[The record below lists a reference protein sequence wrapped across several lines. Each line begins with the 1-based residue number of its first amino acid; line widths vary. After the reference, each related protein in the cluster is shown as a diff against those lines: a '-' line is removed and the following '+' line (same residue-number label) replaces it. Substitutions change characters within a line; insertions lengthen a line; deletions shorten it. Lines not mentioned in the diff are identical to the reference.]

1 MLMDLTCPA
10 EFRTVEVLRD
20 SGGRGQAYLTF
31 TNLRDREIDELH
43 AMVTM
48 LDGEGISMGIRPLR
62 YRNLGAQGR
71 AQFTLCLAM
80 DDLPMF
86 EDARVTIQRI
96 HFSDGGE
103 WSWDE
108 DALMDCTPKELA
120 PGPQRVAL
128 VAVAGND
135 AICWPEKR
143 RDAWVCVCGRFNE
156 NLLYTCQRCGRN
168 RESTFAQYQPQA
180 VMDAYRAQQ
189 QRTQVQ
195 ERRQREEATEQAKQK
210 QTRRQQDYAQR
221 AEQLRRRRRRLW
233 VVLVAALLVGFGLW
247 NVLSAVLGSVR
258 TQRPGGTTEVLPTAV
273 PHAPA
278 ILAQPTL
285 APTVPTDSQEAQG

>member
-10 EFRTVEVLRD
+10 EFRSVEVLRD

-43 AMVTM
+43 AMVTL
-48 LDGEGISMGIRPLR
+48 LDGDGVSLGIRPLR

-86 EDARVTIQRI
+86 EDARVTIQRV
-96 HFSDGGE
+96 HFADGGD

-108 DALMDCTPKELA
+108 DALMDCTPKELV
-120 PGPQRVAL
+120 PGPERVAL
-128 VAVAGND
+128 VAVAGSD
-135 AICWPEKR
+135 AICWPEQR

-156 NLLYTCQRCGRN
+156 NLQYSCQRCGRN
-168 RESTFAQYQPQA
+168 RERTFAQYQLQA

-210 QTRRQQDYAQR
+210 QTRRQKDYAQR
-221 AEQLRRRRRRLW
+221 VEQAKRRRRRTW
-233 VVLVAALLVGFGLW
+233 VIVVAAVLVGFGVW
-247 NVLSAVLGSVR
+247 NVLAAVLGTAL
-258 TQRPGGTTEVLPTAV
+258 TQRPSGADEALPTAL

-278 ILAQPTL
+278 ILAQPT
-285 APTVPTDSQEAQG
+285 AVPTTVPQVEQAQG